1 MMLLISPYQ
10 TMMVITSA
18 MTCFCF
24 FLSFFFF
31 NFFSLMMMMMKTM
44 MILSFV
50 TAFPE
55 TPPQKINKI
64 TILSPR
70 LSFAL
75 FRRPKREERSADQRR
90 RERYST
96 AFFRVF
102 FFVVV

>member
-1 MMLLISPYQ
+1 MMLSISPYQ

-31 NFFSLMMMMMKTM
+31 NFFSLMMMVKTM
-44 MILSFV
+44 TIVSFV

-55 TPPQKINKI
+55 TPPQKLIN
-64 TILSPR
+64 ILSPR

-102 FFVVV
+102 FFFVVV